1 MQKILRLIL
10 LLFIVLITFHA
21 NAQQKTVIGKVT
33 GSQDG
38 QPLAGVTVKVKGTNR
53 SALTDS
59 QGAFSI
65 RADRGQVLVFSFVG
79 TTSLERTVS
88 DDAGINVALEKDVRA
103 LSEVVVTAFGVEQQK
118 RALGYSVQEVKAREI
133 ADSHQ
138 PNIVN
143 ALQGKV
149 AGVQITNSGG
159 APGASAIMLIRGGTS
174 LSGNNQPLYVV
185 DGIPVDNSTAV
196 GQGGL
201 SASAA
206 PASNRAIDINP
217 EDIASITVLKGP
229 SAAALYGLRAADGVV
244 VITTKKGNG
253 GEARITYSNSF
264 SFDVVNKIPEL
275 QSVYKQGEQ
284 GVFNPASTASW
295 GTAFQSGE
303 TIYDN
308 LGNFFKTAFMQKH
321 DIAVS
326 GGNDR
331 STFYSSASV
340 LDQDGIVK
348 NLEFTRYS
356 FRLAADTRIGEKLK
370 VGGSANYTKT
380 NRLYFSQGD
389 ANGIMAALFW
399 PRNDDMSNYLNP
411 NGTQRT
417 ITGAD
422 NPYWGLDKKPITSK
436 VDRIIAIGN
445 VIYDPFPFLNVT
457 YRIGTDYFTDN
468 FVSIRSAGTT
478 IVSEEKGAI
487 SQTSTNNQ
495 ITTSTLLVTGKTT
508 LRDKFN
514 LSLTLGHNL
523 ENARTQS
530 VSSFGRNFIAPNFP
544 SVNNTVQTDRTVS
557 QFVSRRRI
565 VGTFGDLNLDY
576 KGIAFLNFRA
586 RNDWSSTLPVE
597 SNSFFYPSVSASV
610 LVTDLLKDLG
620 SIPDEY
626 VMSFGKIRASWARV
640 GKDAPPHVLTPTLST
655 ATNTFTIAPR
665 GFISNVNNYFGN
677 PALRP
682 EFTNSIEIGTDIRF
696 LKNRLGVDF
705 TYYKTSTDDQI
716 LGTRTPPSSSTF
728 LAYLNGGQIDNEG
741 VEIILTTRPIVQKN
755 FTWSLDFN
763 FSKNTATVKA
773 LPGTLDRVELS
784 DAWVANNV
792 AQGAAFLNGSL
803 FAINGS
809 VWKRDASGQ
818 LLLSNTGYPQVKS
831 TLEKIGDRAP
841 DWVGGMT
848 NTLTYKS
855 LSLSF
860 LWDIRI
866 GGDVFNGTENA
877 LVRSGLSTKTLSRG
891 QSMVFDGIIESTKAK
906 NTISVPLNQNYYQTL
921 YSFQGHDFVE
931 DGSWY
936 RLRYATLAY
945 SVPKSILSR
954 IRIQNLQVNVTGR
967 NLILITG
974 YSGVDP
980 EVSGSGA
987 GVGGS
992 GSFGMDNLGVPATRG
1007 VDLGLRL
1014 TF

>member
-1 MQKILRLIL
+1 MLPLIL
-10 LLFIVLITFHA
+10 LITLESDG
-21 NAQQKTVIGKVT
+21 QQKTLTGKIT
-33 GSQDG
+33 DSQDG
-38 QPLAGVTVKVKGTNR
+38 LPLPGVTIAVKGTSR
-53 SALTDS
+53 STLTDN
-59 QGAFSI
+59 GGNFSI
-65 RADRGQVLVFSFVG
+65 TADPGQVLIFSFVG
-79 TTSLERTVS
+79 ATPVERTIGNEAS
-88 DDAGINVALEKDVRA
+88 IDVAMEKNIKS
-103 LSEVVVTAFGVEQQK
+103 LSEVVVTAFGVEQEK
-118 RALGYSVQEVKAREI
+118 RALGYSVQEVKSREI
-133 ADSHQ
+133 TDSHQ

-185 DGIPVDNSTAV
+185 DGIPIDNSTPV

-244 VITTKKGNG
+244 VITTKKGG
-253 GEARITYSNSF
+253 GATRINYSNSF
-264 SFDVVNKIPEL
+264 SFDVVNRVPEL

-295 GTAFQSGE
+295 GPAFQPGE
-303 TIYDN
+303 TVYDN
-308 LGNFFKTAFMQKH
+308 LGNFFKTAFTQKH
-321 DIAVS
+321 DISAS

-340 LDQDGIVK
+340 FDQDGIVK
-348 NLEFTRYS
+348 NLEFKRYS
-356 FRLAADTRIGEKLK
+356 FRLAADTRISDKLK
-370 VGGSANYTKT
+370 VGGSANYNKT
-380 NRLYFSQGD
+380 SRLYFSQGD

-399 PRNDDMSNYLNP
+399 PRNDDMSNYLNA
-411 NGTQRT
+411 NKTQRT

-422 NPYWGLDKKPITSK
+422 NPYWGLEKKPITSN

-445 VIYDPFPFLNVT
+445 IIYDPFSFLNIT

-468 FVSIRSAGTT
+468 FTSIRSAGTT
-478 IVSEEKGAI
+478 IVSEERGAI
-487 SQTSTNNQ
+487 SQTSANNQ
-495 ITTSTLLVTGKTT
+495 ITTSTLLVTGRKSF
-508 LRDKFN
+508 REKFN
-514 LSLTLGHNL
+514 FSLTLGHNV

-530 VSSFGRNFIAPNFP
+530 VSSFGRNFIAPDFP
-544 SVNNTVQTDRTVS
+544 NLNNTVQSDRTVS

-565 VGTFGDLNLDY
+565 VGAFGDLNIDY
-576 KGIAFLNFRA
+576 KGLAFLNFRA
-586 RNDWSSTLPVE
+586 RNDWSSTLPVK

-610 LVTDLLKDLG
+610 LLTDLLKESGLITED
-620 SIPDEY
+620 IFI
-626 VMSFGKIRASWARV
+626 SFGKIRAAWARV
-640 GKDAPPHVLTPTLST
+640 GKDAPPHVLAPTLST

-665 GFISNVNNYFGN
+665 GFISNVNNFFGN
-677 PALRP
+677 PDLRP
-682 EFTNSIEIGTDIRF
+682 EFTNSIEIGTDVRF
-696 LKNRLGVDF
+696 FRNRLGVDF

-741 VEIILTTRPIVQKN
+741 VELILTTRPVVRKN

-763 FSKNTATVKA
+763 FSRNRATVKA

-792 AQGAAFLNGSL
+792 AQGAGFLNGSL
-803 FAINGS
+803 FGINGS

-831 TLEKIGDRAP
+831 TLENIGDRAP

-848 NTLTYKS
+848 NTFTYKS
-855 LSLSF
+855 LSFAF

-866 GGDVFNGTENA
+866 GGDIFNATENA
-877 LVRSGLSTKTLSRG
+877 LVRSGLSTKTLNRG

-906 NTISVPLNQNYYQTL
+906 NTLSVPLNQNYYQTI
-921 YSFQGHDFVE
+921 YSSQGFDFVE

-954 IRIQNLQVNVTGR
+954 IRVQNLQLNVTGR
-967 NLILITG
+967 NLILITN

-1007 VDLGLRL
+1007 VDIGLRL